1 MNSKHFKNKKV
12 IITGHTGFKGAW
24 LTIVLHVLGAKIM
37 GISLKPNTK
46 PSLFEILGIKNK
58 VNNNFLDITNK
69 KVLEKKIISFKPDY
83 IFHLAAQPLINISY
97 AKPYLTWQSNLIGFI
112 NIIETVLKLKKKCV
126 CVLVTSDKCYEN
138 NEKISGYT
146 ETDRLGGI
154 DPYSASK
161 AAAEIS
167 FKSYFKSYLKHS
179 KHLIATARAG
189 NVIGGGDWNKGRI
202 IPDCITMAAA
212 NKKVKIRNINSSRP
226 WQHVIEIV
234 FGYLNLA
241 ICLKKNKK
249 INGESF
255 NFGPKKNKIIKVNE
269 ILKNIKKTWPNFK
282 WVALKTSN
290 LKNETNLLV
299 LNCKKSEKYLKW
311 KLRLNFSKTL
321 KLTLE
326 WYKYY
331 FQNQNNSKKITLFT
345 IKQIHQYIKILNL

>member
-1 MNSKHFKNKKV
+1 MISKHFKNKKV

-24 LTIVLHVLGAKIM
+24 LTMVLYTLGAKIM

-58 VNNNFLDITNK
+58 VKNNFTDITNK
-69 KVLEKKIISFKPDY
+69 KLLEKQIVNFKPDY
-83 IFHLAAQPLINISY
+83 LFHLAAQPLINISY
-97 AKPYLTWQSNLIGFI
+97 ERPYLTWQSNLIGTI
-112 NIIETVLKLKKKCV
+112 NVIEAILKLKKKCV

-138 NEKISGYT
+138 NEKISGYI

-167 FKSYFKSYLKHS
+167 FNSYFNSYLKNS
-179 KHLIATARAG
+179 KHRIATARAG
-189 NVIGGGDWNKGRI
+189 NVIGGGDWNYGRI
-202 IPDCITMAAA
+202 IPDCISMAEA

-255 NFGPKKNKIIKVNE
+255 NFGPKKNKIIKVFE
-269 ILKNIKKTWPNFK
+269 ILKKIKKTWPKFE
-282 WVALKTSN
+282 WDALKMSN

-299 LNCKKSEKYLKW
+299 LNCHKSEKYLKW

-321 KLTLE
+321 NMTLE
-326 WYKYY
+326 WYKFY
-331 FQNQNNSKKITLFT
+331 FQNKKNRKKITSFT
-345 IKQIHQYIKILNL
+345 IKQIKEYLNKLD